1 MTEFNLKDQLEDK
14 LSPKMKIAYGSTNMA
29 HFALSN
35 IAFTAITFYYNV
47 KLGLDALL
55 IGIGWLIF
63 AIWNALNDP
72 LFGFLEDKT
81 KSKKYGRRIPYVRF
95 LAPLHGILFLL
106 FWFPLV
112 DLNNELAL
120 FFNFLLILLAYDTV
134 LTMTAIALYALPAEM
149 AISSKERS
157 SIMVYDTIIGAFGSG
172 IAFILPVFLLTGG
185 SDSGQLNIGF
195 YIIMVILAIVFSL
208 IMFIGSY
215 FLKENRYTVLE
226 DSLGLI
232 DGVKETFRNRAFIH
246 FSIANFAFIVAMTT
260 LTTAVF
266 YYVDFVLELSGPVTI
281 VPILAVYITAIAFSI
296 AVIPMVDKYGVK
308 KVYLIGLI
316 WMGLGF
322 IIFLLTGWI
331 LITAII
337 TLLFLGAG
345 ISILFVTGP
354 TILSDIIDYDETR
367 TAKRRETT
375 YSGINALIAKPAVSL
390 ANWLFLLII
399 TSYGFQPLAQFQTN
413 SAKLGIMI
421 AITVIPALSLFIGA
435 FIMKFYPLQG
445 SDWESKKLEIVK
457 IHAEKEKAFL
467 EYLKENKN

>member
-1 MTEFNLKDQLEDK
+1 MPELKNREVFEEK
-14 LSPKMKIAYGSTNMA
+14 LPFKTKFAYGSTNMA

-47 KLGLDALL
+47 KLGLDAGL

-72 LFGFLEDKT
+72 LFGFMEDQT

-112 DLNNELAL
+112 DVNNELAL
-120 FFNFLLILLAYDTV
+120 FFNFLLILLAYDTI

-157 SIMVYDTIIGAFGSG
+157 NIMVFDTIIGGVGSG

-185 SDSGQLNIGF
+185 ESSQIGPNF
-195 YIIMVILAIVFSL
+195 YFTMFILAIVFSS
-208 IMFIGSY
+208 IMFIGSF
-215 FLKENRYTVLE
+215 FLKENRYTFLE
-226 DSLGLI
+226 DALNLNE
-232 DGVKETFRNRAFIH
+232 GVKETFKNKPFIL
-246 FSIANFAFIVAMTT
+246 FSIANFSFTIAMTT

-266 YYVDFVLELSGPVTI
+266 YYVSFVLKLSGLLTI
-281 VPILAVYITAIAFSI
+281 LPILAVYITAMAFSI
-296 AVIPMVDKYGVK
+296 AVIPLIGKYGVK
-308 KVYLIGLI
+308 KVYIIGLM

-322 IIFLLTGWI
+322 IVLLFTGWI
-331 LITAII
+331 FFTAII

-354 TILSDIIDYDETR
+354 TILADIIDYDEIR
-367 TAKRRETT
+367 TTKRRETT
-375 YSGINALIAKPAVSL
+375 YSGVNALIAKPAISL

-399 TSYGFQPLAQFQTN
+399 VAYGFDPLVKDQTLTAQF
-413 SAKLGIMI
+413 GIMI
-421 AITVIPALSLFIGA
+421 AITIVPALFLFLGVI
-435 FIMKFYPLQG
+435 IMRFYPLYG
-445 SDWESKKLEIVK
+445 SEWINKKIELLN
-457 IHAEKEKAFL
+457 IHAKKEKAFY
-467 EYLKENKN
+467 EYLKRNGV